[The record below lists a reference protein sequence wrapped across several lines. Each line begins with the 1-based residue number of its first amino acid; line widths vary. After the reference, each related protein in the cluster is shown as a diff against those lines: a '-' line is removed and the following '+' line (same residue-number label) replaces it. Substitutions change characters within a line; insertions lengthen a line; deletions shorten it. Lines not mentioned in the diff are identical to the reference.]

1 MRKMGFLLPLVFAA
15 LFIVGCG
22 KVRLGDAAALPG
34 LGETF
39 SEPTEN
45 DPAPKFKNGDLVRF
59 KMPTHK
65 DQQSRGLHTRGIVMQ
80 CDYKYIARLK
90 TYYCIVDFYP
100 SSAVRI
106 DFSHFDN
113 YERRY
118 IYEFELQKEA
128 AIPARW
134 AWMAKLTS

>member
-1 MRKMGFLLPLVFAA
+1 MRKMVFLLPLVFAA

-39 SEPTEN
+39 SEPAEN
-45 DPAPKFKNGDLVRF
+45 DPAPKFKNGDIVQYRMIEY
-59 KMPTHK
+59 KHRK
-65 DQQSRGLHTRGIVMQ
+65 GREKYKRGIVMQ

>member
-39 SEPTEN
+39 SEPAEN

-59 KMPTHK
+59 RMPTHK
-65 DQQSRGLHTRGIVMQ
+65 DQRGEGVHTRGIVMQ
-80 CDYKYIARLK
+80 CDYKYI
-90 TYYCIVDFYP
+90 
-100 SSAVRI
+100 VRI
-106 DFSHFDN
+106 DFSQFDN

-118 IYEFELQKEA
+118 VYEFELQKEA

-134 AWMAKLTS
+134 AWMAKLTN

>member
-45 DPAPKFKNGDLVRF
+45 DPAPKFKNGDVVQYRMIEY
-59 KMPTHK
+59 KHGK
-65 DQQSRGLHTRGIVMQ
+65 GREKYKRGIVMQ

-90 TYYCIVDFYP
+90 TYYCVVDFYP

-134 AWMAKLTS
+134 AWMAKLTN